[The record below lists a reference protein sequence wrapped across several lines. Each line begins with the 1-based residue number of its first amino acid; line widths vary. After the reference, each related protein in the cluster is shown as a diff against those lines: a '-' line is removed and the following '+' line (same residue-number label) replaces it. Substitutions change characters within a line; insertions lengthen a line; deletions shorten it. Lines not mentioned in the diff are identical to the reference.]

1 MTRLGDGYDFPSD
14 GAMRIASFLRAA
26 MTRAPLVLLFA
37 GLLASCGDAPARE
50 DVGAARR
57 VGRYRGADTS
67 RPPDIDSLAPVS
79 TEGNVIARSNTD
91 SNAARPT
98 ILFIGTSL
106 TAGFGIDISQA
117 YPAVVGRMLDS
128 ARHPA
133 RIINAGVSGETSAG
147 ALRRIDW
154 VLRTPADVI
163 VLETG
168 ANDGLRGLDPQALR
182 RNIETILARIR
193 SEQPRARVFLVQM
206 EAPPNMGARYTKA
219 FHDLFP
225 EAARASGVE
234 LMPFFLDGVAGDPA
248 LNQEDGIHPNV
259 RGAQI
264 VGANVTRALLKRRN
278 R

>member
-1 MTRLGDGYDFPSD
+1 
-14 GAMRIASFLRAA
+14 MRREAL
-26 MTRAPLVLLFA
+26 LVLVSLV
-37 GLLASCGDAPARE
+37 LSSCGDAPVRE
-50 DVGAARR
+50 EVGGTRR
-57 VGRYRGADTS
+57 PARYRDGEVS
-67 RPPDIDSLAPVS
+67 RPSDIDSLAPVS
-79 TEGNVIARSNTD
+79 AESNFVSPAAANT
-91 SNAARPT
+91 NNARPT

-117 YPAVVGRMLDS
+117 YPAVVGTMLDS
-128 ARHPA
+128 AGHPA
-133 RIINAGVSGETSAG
+133 RIVNAGVSGETSAG

-168 ANDGLRGLDPQALR
+168 ANDGLRGLDVQALR
-182 RNIETILARIR
+182 QNIETILARIR
-193 SEQPRARVFLVQM
+193 VAQPRARVFLVQM

-234 LMPFFLDGVAGDPA
+234 LMPFLLEGVAGNPA
-248 LNQEDGIHPNV
+248 LNQDDGIHPNV
-259 RGAQI
+259 RGARI
-264 VGANVTRALLKRRN
+264 VGANVTRVLLKRRN